1 MGSRAARPAKPRR
14 GKETPRLFT
23 PPLRDLTPETSL
35 GFAAIEFAEQV
46 CEESLYPWQKWLLI
60 HALELAPGL
69 TVSTLAD
76 RGPLDPIFRF
86 RKVVVLVARQN
97 GKSKVSALLSLFF
110 MYELGTDLVLGT
122 AQDLDTAEEV
132 WDGALEI
139 IEETPYLAERADKPI
154 RVNGKKTI
162 RLLNS
167 PDLGVGG
174 ERYKVKAANRRAGR
188 GLSGDLILL
197 DELREH
203 QSWDAWAAITKTTN
217 ARPAAMIWALSN
229 AGDATSIVL
238 RYLRKQA
245 HAALGDPD
253 GLNAEEDPE
262 DLLPGEPELDDL
274 VDLSDV
280 DDLADLG
287 VEDLEEGGSTLGLFE
302 WSAPPDCPITETSR
316 ADTRELAEGLL
327 QANPSTGY
335 CIALRTLLD
344 AARNEPEWVT
354 KAEVLC
360 QWNEGSVEGLFPPGS
375 WEAAADPESKRAEGA
390 DIALCVEVSWDRSK
404 SHVGLASTR
413 EDGDLHVELI
423 ASRVGTDWVAQWLTH
438 EDRSE
443 AVKNAPVAVQAR
455 GAPVSSLVEPL
466 REAGVT
472 VVEWGGSD
480 LGMSTGSFY
489 DLVRNRLGEGR
500 SLRHRD
506 QPAVNIGVANA
517 VTKAFSGGAWVLD
530 RNRSPVDVTPLNA
543 EIGAVWCLSNMPEK
557 PIQSAYES
565 GRLEV
570 L

>member
-1 MGSRAARPAKPRR
+1 M
-14 GKETPRLFT
+14 
-23 PPLRDLTPETSL
+23 
-35 GFAAIEFAEQV
+35 
-46 CEESLYPWQKWLLI
+46 LYPWQRWLLI

-69 TVSTLAD
+69 TVSTLNE

-86 RKVVVLVARQN
+86 RKIVVLVARQN
-97 GKSKVSALLSLFF
+97 GKSTLSQVLSLFF
-110 MYELGTDLVLGT
+110 LYELGTDLILGT

-132 WDGALEI
+132 WDGALEL

-162 RLLNS
+162 RLLNN
-167 PDLGVGG
+167 PDLGVAG

-203 QSWDAWAAITKTTN
+203 QTWDAWAAITKTTN

-229 AGDATSIVL
+229 AGDATSLVL

-253 GLNAEEDPE
+253 GLNADDSPDALLPDEDELENLADLAE
-262 DLLPGEPELDDL
+262 DL
-274 VDLSDV
+274 

-287 VEDLEEGGSTLGLFE
+287 LGDLEEDGSTLGLFE
-302 WSAPPDCPITETSR
+302 WSAPADCPIVERTP
-316 ADTRELAEGLL
+316 ADTRALVEGLL

-375 WEAAADPESKRAEGA
+375 WEASADEKSKRADGA
-390 DIALCVEVSWDRSK
+390 EVALCVEVSWDRAH
-404 SHVGLASTR
+404 SHIALVSTR
-413 EDGDLHVELI
+413 EDGDLHAELI
-423 ASRVGTDWVAQWLTH
+423 ASRVGTDWVIPWLTDA
-438 EDRSE
+438 ERSE
-443 AVKNAPVAVQAR
+443 AVKSAPVAMQSR
-455 GAPVSSLVEPL
+455 GAPVSSLIEPA
-466 REAGVT
+466 REAGVN

-480 LGMSTGSFY
+480 LGIATGSFY

-500 SLRHRD
+500 SIRHRN
-506 QPAVNIGVANA
+506 QAAVNIGAANA
-517 VTKAFSGGAWVLD
+517 VTKALSGGAWVLD
-530 RNRSPVDVTPLNA
+530 RVRSPVDVTPLNA
-543 EIGAVWCLSNMPEK
+543 EIGAAWCLTSAMPE
-557 PIQSAYES
+557 PPTRSAYEDHD
-565 GRLEV
+565 LV
-570 L
+570 IV

>member
-1 MGSRAARPAKPRR
+1 MC
-14 GKETPRLFT
+14 
-23 PPLRDLTPETSL
+23 D
-35 GFAAIEFAEQV
+35 
-46 CEESLYPWQKWLLI
+46 ESLFPWQKWLLI
-60 HALELAPGL
+60 HALELAPSL

-162 RLLNS
+162 RLLNNA
-167 PDLGVGG
+167 DLGVGG

-253 GLNAEEDPE
+253 GLNAEENPE

-274 VDLSDV
+274 IDLSDDDE

-287 VEDLEEGGSTLGLFE
+287 IEDLEEDGSTLGLFE
-302 WSAPPDCPITETSR
+302 WSAPVDCPITERDR
-316 ADTRELAEGLL
+316 ADTRALVEGLL

-360 QWNEGSVEGLFPPGS
+360 QWNEGSVEGVFPPGS
-375 WEAAADPESKRAEGA
+375 WEAAADADSRRAKDA
-390 DIALCVEVSWDRSK
+390 DVALCVEVSWDRSK
-404 SHVGLASTR
+404 SHIALAATR
-413 EDGDLHVELI
+413 EDGDLHLELI
-423 ASRVGTDWVAQWLTH
+423 ASRVGTDWVIPWLTS
-438 EDRSE
+438 EERSQ
-443 AVKNAPVAVQAR
+443 AVKDAPVAAQAR
-455 GAPVSSLVEPL
+455 GAPVSSLIAPM
-466 REAGVT
+466 REAGVN

-500 SLRHRD
+500 SLRHRN
-506 QPAVNIGVANA
+506 QAAVNIGAANA
-517 VTKAFSGGAWVLD
+517 VMKTFSGGAWVLD
-530 RNRSPVDVTPLNA
+530 RGRSPVDVTPLNA
-543 EIGAVWCLSNMPEK
+543 EIGAAWCLMSAMPEPPK
-557 PIQSAYES
+557 SSAYEDHD
-565 GRLEV
+565 LIV
-570 L
+570 I